1 MADEEMKDEPV
12 DVDVDVD
19 VDVVEPEPV
28 ADVGEMDIM
37 KALQEV
43 MKKSL
48 VHDGLVRGL
57 NECAKA
63 LDRGKAELCVL
74 SSDCDEPQY
83 TRLVEALC
91 ASHEVALVRVP
102 DKKQLGEWAGL
113 CKIDEEGNATKVV
126 GASCVVVKDFGETS
140 PGYEFLIA
148 YLKENRES
156 NE

>member
-1 MADEEMKDEPV
+1 MADDAPPV
-12 DVDVDVD
+12 DTGADA
-19 VDVVEPEPV
+19 EPAV
-28 ADVGEMDIM
+28 DVGEMDIM

-57 NECAKA
+57 NECVKT

-74 SSDCDEPQY
+74 STDCDEPQY

-91 ASHEVALVRVP
+91 AAHEVALVRVP

-113 CKIDEEGNATKVV
+113 CKIDTEGNATKVV
-126 GASCVVVKDFGETS
+126 GSSCVVIKDFGENS
-140 PGYEFLIA
+140 PGYEFLRE
-148 YLKENRES
+148 YLKENREAD
-156 NE
+156 E

>member
-1 MADEEMKDEPV
+1 MVEEDVKDSPMEA
-12 DVDVDVD
+12 
-19 VDVVEPEPV
+19 VEATPEPA

-63 LDRGKAELCVL
+63 LDRGKAQLCVL
-74 SSDCDEPQY
+74 ANDCDEPRY
-83 TRLVEALC
+83 TRLIEALC
-91 ASHEVALVRVP
+91 ANHEVALLRVP
-102 DKKQLGEWAGL
+102 EKAQVGEWAGL

-126 GASCVVVKDFGETS
+126 GSSSVVVKDFGETS
-140 PGYEFLIA
+140 PGYEFLIE
-148 YLKENRES
+148 YLKENNAAGAAE
-156 NE
+156 